1 MNCTICIEM
10 VHVRQY
16 NICMQMVTSYTIA
29 FKDGY
34 DAVKRTTVIFNNAI
48 RYITDVAFE
57 NWESISSFKGLLSR
71 KQHIEHLIH
80 STKNRKAVYNF
91 DQKFYKFPCYLM
103 RAAIAEALGNVQA
116 YMSNIDNWVKNE
128 CRGTR
133 PKLDRGGHV
142 LPCLY
147 RGNMYKEVFGNEA
160 CIKVFRNNDWVWQK
174 IRLNHSDRK
183 YLEKKANGAAVS
195 APTIVKKH
203 GKYELR
209 FALAKEVEL
218 SSKEIYEQKACAVD
232 LGITTDATCS
242 VMDAH
247 GTVLSRRF
255 ISCGREKDQV
265 NRALHR
271 VSEFQRE
278 HGSHDSGRL
287 WSIAKRRNLNLAH
300 LVAYKIVDYAIE
312 NGCDVIVF
320 EHLETKGRK
329 RGGKKQK
336 LAMWKHADIQNTV
349 TSLAHQN
356 GIRISRICAW
366 NTSRLAYDGSGEV
379 LRGNKVSDTTPYDMC
394 KFQNGK
400 MYNCDLSASYNI
412 GARYFV
418 RELIKELPDIM
429 AEVPD
434 IGSGT
439 TRTLSTL
446 WKINSAMPI

>member
-1 MNCTICIEM
+1 ME
-10 VHVRQY
+10 
-16 NICMQMVTSYTIA
+16 MVTSYTIA

-34 DAVKRTTVIFNNAI
+34 DAVKRTTVIFNDAI
-48 RYITDVAFE
+48 RYITNVTFE
-57 NWESISSFKGLLSR
+57 NWESISSLKGLLSR

-80 STKNRKAVYNF
+80 STKNRKAAYNF
-91 DQKFYKFPCYLM
+91 DRKFYKFPCYLM

-116 YMSNIDNWVKNE
+116 YMSSIDSWVKNE
-128 CRGTR
+128 CKGAK
-133 PKLDRGGHV
+133 PELDRGGHV

-147 RGNMYKEVFGNEA
+147 RGNMYKEGFGDEA

-183 YLEKKANGAAVS
+183 YLEKKARGAAVS
-195 APTIVKKH
+195 APIIVKKH

-209 FALAKEVEL
+209 FALAREVEL

-232 LGITTDATCS
+232 LGITTDATCC

-300 LVAYKIVDYAIE
+300 LVAHKIVDYAIE

-320 EHLETKGRK
+320 EHLDTKGRK

-356 GIRISRICAW
+356 GMRISRICAW
-366 NTSRLAYDGSGEV
+366 NTSRLAYDGSGTV
-379 LRGNKVSDTTPYDMC
+379 QRGKEVSDDTPYDIC
-394 KFQNGK
+394 RFANGK
-400 MYNCDLSASYNI
+400 MYSCDLSASYNI

-446 WKINSAMPI
+446 WKINSAMSI

>member
-1 MNCTICIEM
+1 MI
-10 VHVRQY
+10 
-16 NICMQMVTSYTIA
+16 TSYTIA

-34 DAVKRTTVIFNNAI
+34 DAVKRTTVIFNDAI
-48 RYITDVAFE
+48 RYITDVTFE
-57 NWESISSFKGLLSR
+57 NWESLSSLKGLLSR

-91 DQKFYKFPCYLM
+91 DQKFYKFPSYLM

-116 YMSNIDNWVKNE
+116 YMSNIDSWVKNE
-128 CRGTR
+128 CRGAK

-147 RGNMYKEVFGNEA
+147 RKGMYKEGFGDEA
-160 CIKVFRNNDWVWQK
+160 YIKVFRNNDWVWQK
-174 IRLNHSDRK
+174 VRLNHSDRK
-183 YLEKKANGAAVS
+183 YLEKKAKGAAVS
-195 APTIVKKH
+195 APSIVKKH

-209 FALAKEVEL
+209 FALAREVEL
-218 SSKEIYEQKACAVD
+218 SSKEIYEQKVCAVD

-247 GTVLSRRF
+247 GTVLSRSF
-255 ISCGREKDQV
+255 INCGREKDQV
-265 NRALHR
+265 NRTLHR

-278 HGSHDSGRL
+278 HGSHDSERL
-287 WSIAKRRNLNLAH
+287 WNLAKRRNLNLAH
-300 LVAYKIVDYAIE
+300 LVAHKIVDYAIE

-320 EHLETKGRK
+320 EHLDTKGRK

-356 GIRISRICAW
+356 GMRISRICAW

-394 KFQNGK
+394 KFQSGK

>member
-1 MNCTICIEM
+1 MKI
-10 VHVRQY
+10 
-16 NICMQMVTSYTIA
+16 VTSYTIA

-34 DAVKRTTVIFNNAI
+34 DAVKRTTVIFNDAI
-48 RYITDVAFE
+48 KYITNVTFE
-57 NWESISSFKGLLSR
+57 NWESISSLKGLLSR

-91 DQKFYKFPCYLM
+91 DQKFYKFPSYLM

-116 YMSNIDNWVKNE
+116 YMSSIDSWVQNDCK
-128 CRGTR
+128 GAK
-133 PKLDRGGHV
+133 PKLDKGGHV

-147 RGNMYKEVFGNEA
+147 KGNMYKEGFGDEA
-160 CIKVFRNNDWVWQK
+160 YIKVFRNNDWVWQK

-183 YLEKKANGAAVS
+183 YLEQKAKCAAVS

-255 ISCGREKDQV
+255 ITCGREKDQV

-287 WSIAKRRNLNLAH
+287 WNLAKRRNLNLAH
-300 LVAYKIVDYAIE
+300 LVAHKIVDYAIE

-320 EHLETKGRK
+320 EHLDTKGRK

-356 GIRISRICAW
+356 GMRISRICAW
-366 NTSRLAYDGSGEV
+366 NTSRLAYDGSGTV
-379 LRGNKVSDTTPYDMC
+379 QRGKEVSDNTPYDIC
-394 KFQNGK
+394 RFANGK

-429 AEVPD
+429 AEAPD

-439 TRTLSTL
+439 ARTLSTL

>member
-1 MNCTICIEM
+1 MK
-10 VHVRQY
+10 
-16 NICMQMVTSYTIA
+16 MVTSYTIA
-29 FKDGY
+29 FKNGY
-34 DAVKRTTVIFNNAI
+34 DAVKRTTVIFNDAI
-48 RYITDVAFE
+48 RYITDVTFE
-57 NWESISSFKGLLSR
+57 NWESISSLNGLLSR
-71 KQHIEHLIH
+71 KQHIEHLVH

-128 CRGTR
+128 CRGTK

-147 RGNMYKEVFGNEA
+147 RGNMYKEGFGDEA
-160 CIKVFRNNDWVWQK
+160 YIKVYRSNDWVWQR

-183 YLEKKANGAAVS
+183 YLEKKARGAAVS

-232 LGITTDATCS
+232 LGITTDATCC

-265 NRALHR
+265 DRALRR

-287 WSIAKRRNLNLAH
+287 WNIAKRRNLNLAH
-300 LVAYKIVDYAIE
+300 LVAHKIVDYAFE

-320 EHLETKGRK
+320 EHLDTKGRK

-336 LAMWKHADIQNTV
+336 LTMWKHADIQNTV

-356 GIRISRICAW
+356 GMRISRICAW
-366 NTSRLAYDGSGEV
+366 NTSRLAYDGSGV
-379 LRGNKVSDTTPYDMC
+379 VQRGQEISDDTPYDVC
-394 KFQNGK
+394 RFTTGK
-400 MYNCDLSASYNI
+400 MYNRDLSACYNI

-429 AEVPD
+429 TEVSD
-434 IGSGT
+434 VGSGT

-446 WKINSAMPI
+446 WKINSAVSI

>member
-1 MNCTICIEM
+1 MKMI
-10 VHVRQY
+10 
-16 NICMQMVTSYTIA
+16 TSYTIA

-34 DAVKRTTVIFNNAI
+34 DAVKRTTVIFNDAI
-48 RYITDVAFE
+48 RYITDVSFE
-57 NWESISSFKGLLSR
+57 NWESISSIKGQLSR
-71 KQHIEHLIH
+71 KTYIERLIH

-91 DQKFYKFPCYLM
+91 DQRFYKFPCYLM

-116 YMSNIDNWVKNE
+116 YMSNVDNWLKNE
-128 CRGTR
+128 CRGAK

-147 RGNMYKEVFGNEA
+147 RKEMYKEGFGDEA

-183 YLEKKANGAAVS
+183 YLEKKTKGAAVS

-209 FALAKEVEL
+209 FALTREVEL

-232 LGITTDATCS
+232 LGITTDATCC

-247 GTVLSRRF
+247 GTVLSRKF
-255 ISCGREKDQV
+255 INCGREKDQV

-271 VSEFQRE
+271 VSDFQRE

-287 WSIAKRRNLNLAH
+287 WNIAKRRNLNLAH
-300 LVAYKIVDYAIE
+300 LVAHKIVDYAIE

-320 EHLETKGRK
+320 EHLDTKGRI

-356 GIRISRICAW
+356 GMRISRICAW
-366 NTSRLAYDGSGEV
+366 NTSRLAYDGSGTV
-379 LRGNKVSDTTPYDMC
+379 QRGKEVSDDTPYDIC
-394 KFQNGK
+394 RFANGK

-418 RELIKELPDIM
+418 RELIKEFPDIM

>member
-1 MNCTICIEM
+1 MEIIA
-10 VHVRQY
+10 
-16 NICMQMVTSYTIA
+16 SYTIA

-48 RYITDVAFE
+48 RYITDVTFE
-57 NWESISSFKGLLSR
+57 NWESISSFKGLLSKKTR
-71 KQHIEHLIH
+71 IEHLIH

-91 DQKFYKFPCYLM
+91 DQKFYKFPSYLM

-128 CRGTR
+128 CRGAK
-133 PKLDRGGHV
+133 PELDRGGHV

-147 RGNMYKEVFGNEA
+147 RGNMYKEGFGDEA

-183 YLEKKANGAAVS
+183 YLEKKARGAAVS

-255 ISCGREKDQV
+255 INCGREKDQV

-271 VSEFQRE
+271 VSDFQCE

-287 WSIAKRRNLNLAH
+287 WNIAKRRNLNLAH
-300 LVAYKIVDYAIE
+300 LVAHRIVDYAIE

-320 EHLETKGRK
+320 EHLDIKGRK
-329 RGGKKQK
+329 HGGKKQK

-446 WKINSAMPI
+446 WKINSAMAI

>member
-1 MNCTICIEM
+1 MKI
-10 VHVRQY
+10 
-16 NICMQMVTSYTIA
+16 VTSYTIA

-34 DAVKRTTVIFNNAI
+34 DAVKRTTVIFNDAI
-48 RYITDVAFE
+48 KYITNVTFE
-57 NWESISSFKGLLSR
+57 NWESISSLKGLLSR
-71 KQHIEHLIH
+71 KRHIEHLIH

-91 DQKFYKFPCYLM
+91 DRKFYKFPSYLM

-116 YMSNIDNWVKNE
+116 YMSNIDSWAKND
-128 CRGTR
+128 CKGTK
-133 PKLDRGGHV
+133 PKLDKGGHV

-147 RGNMYKEVFGNEA
+147 RKGMYKEGSGDEA
-160 CIKVFRNNDWVWQK
+160 YIKVYRNSDWVWQK
-174 IRLNHSDRK
+174 VRLSHSDRK
-183 YLEKKANGAAVS
+183 YLEKKAKGAAVS
-195 APTIVKKH
+195 APSIVKKH

-209 FALAKEVEL
+209 FAFATEVEL
-218 SSKEIYEQKACAVD
+218 SSKEIYEQKVCAVD
-232 LGITTDATCS
+232 LGITTDATCC

-255 ISCGREKDQV
+255 ITCGREKDQV
-265 NRALHR
+265 DRALHR

-287 WSIAKRRNLNLAH
+287 WNIAKRRNFNLAH
-300 LVAYKIVDYAIE
+300 LVAHKIMDYAIE

-320 EHLETKGRK
+320 EHLDTKGRK

-336 LAMWKHADIQNTV
+336 LTMWKHADIQNTV

-356 GIRISRICAW
+356 GMRISRICAW
-366 NTSRLAYDGSGEV
+366 NTSRLAYDGSGTV
-379 LRGNKVSDTTPYDMC
+379 QRGKDVSEDTPYDMC
-394 KFQNGK
+394 RFANGK

-429 AEVPD
+429 TKVSD

-446 WKINSAMPI
+446 RKINSAMSI

>member
-1 MNCTICIEM
+1 ME
-10 VHVRQY
+10 
-16 NICMQMVTSYTIA
+16 MVTSYTIA

-34 DAVKRTTVIFNNAI
+34 DAVKRTTVIFNDAI
-48 RYITDVAFE
+48 RYITNVTFE
-57 NWESISSFKGLLSR
+57 NWESISSLKGLLSR

-80 STKNRKAVYNF
+80 STKNRKAAYNF
-91 DQKFYKFPCYLM
+91 DRKFYKFPCYLM

-116 YMSNIDNWVKNE
+116 YMSGIDSWVKNE
-128 CRGTR
+128 CKGAK

-147 RGNMYKEVFGNEA
+147 RGNMYKEGFGDEA

-183 YLEKKANGAAVS
+183 YLEKKAMGAAVS

-209 FALAKEVEL
+209 FALAREVEL

-232 LGITTDATCS
+232 LGITTDATCC

-278 HGSHDSGRL
+278 HGSHDSRRL

-300 LVAYKIVDYAIE
+300 LVAHKIVDYAIE

-356 GIRISRICAW
+356 GMRISRICAW
-366 NTSRLAYDGSGEV
+366 NTSRLAYDGSGTV
-379 LRGNKVSDTTPYDMC
+379 QRGKEVSDDTPYDIC
-394 KFQNGK
+394 RFANGK

-446 WKINSAMPI
+446 WKINSAMSI

>member
-1 MNCTICIEM
+1 ME
-10 VHVRQY
+10 
-16 NICMQMVTSYTIA
+16 MVTSYTIA

-34 DAVKRTTVIFNNAI
+34 DAVKRTTVIFNDAI

-57 NWESISSFKGLLSR
+57 NWESISSLKGLLSR

-80 STKNRKAVYNF
+80 NTKNRKAVYNF
-91 DQKFYKFPCYLM
+91 DKKFYKFPSYLM

-116 YMSNIDNWVKNE
+116 YMSNIDNWLKNE
-128 CRGTR
+128 CRGSM

-147 RGNMYKEVFGNEA
+147 RGNMYKKGFGDEA

-183 YLEKKANGAAVS
+183 YLEKKAKGVAVS

-232 LGITTDATCS
+232 LGITTDATCC

-271 VSEFQRE
+271 ISEFQRE

-287 WSIAKRRNLNLAH
+287 WNLAKRRNLNLAH
-300 LVAYKIVDYAIE
+300 LVAHRIVDYAIE

-320 EHLETKGRK
+320 EHLDTKGRK

-349 TSLAHQN
+349 TRLAHSY
-356 GIRISRICAW
+356 GLHIAHVCAW
-366 NTSRLAYDGSGEV
+366 NTSRLAYDGSGTV
-379 LRGNKVSDTTPYDMC
+379 QRGKKVSDDTPYDIC
-394 KFQNGK
+394 RFVNGK
-400 MYNCDLSASYNI
+400 MYNCDLSASCNI

>member
-1 MNCTICIEM
+1 
-10 VHVRQY
+10 
-16 NICMQMVTSYTIA
+16 MQMVTSYTIA

-34 DAVKRTTVIFNNAI
+34 DAVKRTTVIFNDAI
-48 RYITDVAFE
+48 RYITDVALEQWKVIEKIRFSKGRMNLVE
-57 NWESISSFKGLLSR
+57 KLVHETAGNTPVYKSFDR
-71 KQHIEHLIH
+71 
-80 STKNRKAVYNF
+80 
-91 DQKFYKFPCYLM
+91 KFYKMPSYL
-103 RAAIAEALGNVQA
+103 RRNAIMEALGNVQA
-116 YMSNIDNWVKNE
+116 YMSNIDNWAKNE
-128 CRGTR
+128 CRGAK
-133 PKLDRGGHV
+133 PKLDKGGHV

-147 RGNMYKEVFGNEA
+147 RKGMYREGLGDEA
-160 CIKVFRNNDWVWQK
+160 YIKVFRNSDWVWQK

-183 YLEKKANGAAVS
+183 YLEKKAKGTAVS

-209 FALAKEVEL
+209 FALAREVEL

-232 LGITTDATCS
+232 LGITTDATCC

-255 ISCGREKDQV
+255 INCGREKDQV

-271 VSEFQRE
+271 VSEFQHE

-287 WSIAKRRNLNLAH
+287 WNIAKRRNLNLAH
-300 LVAYKIVDYAIE
+300 LVAHKIVDYAVE
-312 NGCDVIVF
+312 SGCDVIVF

-329 RGGKKQK
+329 RGRKKQK

-356 GIRISRICAW
+356 GMRISRICAW
-366 NTSRLAYDGSGEV
+366 NTSRLAYDGSGV
-379 LRGNKVSDTTPYDMC
+379 VQRGKEVSDGTPYDIC
-394 KFQNGK
+394 RFADGK

-446 WKINSAMPI
+446 WKINSAMSI

>member
-1 MNCTICIEM
+1 MKI
-10 VHVRQY
+10 VQ
-16 NICMQMVTSYTIA
+16 SYSI
-29 FKDGY
+29 KIKGCD
-34 DAVKRTTVIFNNAI
+34 DAIKRTTVIYNQAIQYIVPVVQTYWDDIKDVPGPANNKMKYVE
-48 RYITDVAFE
+48 R
-57 NWESISSFKGLLSR
+57 
-71 KQHIEHLIH
+71 LIH
-80 STKNRKAVYNF
+80 AAHDRKPVCNF
-91 DQKFYKFPCYLM
+91 DQKFYKFPCYLR
-103 RAAIAEALGNVQA
+103 RAAIMEAIGIWSS
-116 YMSNIDNWVKNE
+116 YMSQVDSWIAGE
-128 CRGTR
+128 CKGAI
-133 PKLDRGGHV
+133 PKPDKDHHHM
-142 LPCLY
+142 PCLY
-147 RGNMYKEVFGNEA
+147 RKGMFIYLFA
-160 CIKVFRNNDWVWQK
+160 DTAQIKVFSGSDWVWRTV
-174 IRLNHSDRK
+174 RLNHSDRK
-183 YLEKKANGAAVS
+183 YLEKKAPLDKWS
-195 APTIVKKH
+195 APTVEKH
-203 GKYELR
+203 YGHYELR

-218 SSKEIYEQKACAVD
+218 SSKKIYEQKVCAVD

-278 HGSHDSGRL
+278 NGSHDSGRL
-287 WSIAKRRNLNLAH
+287 WNIAKRRNLNLAH
-300 LVAYKIVDYAIE
+300 LVAHKIVDYAIE
-312 NGCDVIVF
+312 NECDVIVF
-320 EHLETKGRK
+320 EHLDTKGRK

-356 GIRISRICAW
+356 GMRISRICAW

-379 LRGNKVSDTTPYDMC
+379 LRGNKASDTTPYDMC

-439 TRTLSTL
+439 ARTLSTL